1 MSLTGR
7 AGRRLPR
14 VGFRCGHGGDLL
26 RAAGSLYDYRYRRS
40 IYSFL
45 LYSLTN
51 SHPITSSPSRARAS
65 NSSWP
70 PADDPTRGGEPSRLG
85 GLGPTLPLNAP
96 EGTGGKRGARARKSH
111 VKRQRT
117 CLRVRYTVFVSNLLI
132 SSRRAHN
139 HNSHKYQPPLGLAK
153 INEYIFGHHSIPLP
167 YTVHTAPHAQLGP

>member
-14 VGFRCGHGGDLL
+14 VGFRCGHGCNLL
-26 RAAGSLYDYRYRRS
+26 RAAGTLYEYRYRRS

-85 GLGPTLPLNAP
+85 GLGARSPYTHQQGP
-96 EGTGGKRGARARKSH
+96 EGRGGKGEKVARQTAKNVFAR
-111 VKRQRT
+111 
-117 CLRVRYTVFVSNLLI
+117 TVQCSSLI
-132 SSRRAHN
+132 SS
-139 HNSHKYQPPLGLAK
+139 SHPVGLTITIHINISLRLGLRR
-153 INEYIFGHHSIPLP
+153 
-167 YTVHTAPHAQLGP
+167 